1 LFVLSTHE
9 ATIDPHGQ
17 GAIGYRQAPP
27 ITLAAI
33 DEGKALLPECL
44 CHAFGHMQHV
54 VSNGDVVELLV
65 DSYLPFENA
74 GAVSAWH
81 FELPSA
87 NNEIDLSAV
96 SDLVL
101 HLYYTA
107 LDGGDALKTAAQAES
122 AANLP
127 AAGIKVLSAAS
138 DFGAPAASAA
148 NPYPVTPW
156 QAFLATPAPG
166 ADQVLAL
173 SISPARFPAWTR
185 GKTLTVSEIAVVS
198 LGWTP
203 GNLLLQP
210 QAPLPGAWSFKLRRE
225 AAADFRSLTSSGIGD
240 LLLFVSFQVS

>member
-1 LFVLSTHE
+1 
-9 ATIDPHGQ
+9 
-17 GAIGYRQAPP
+17 
-27 ITLAAI
+27 
-33 DEGKALLPECL
+33 
-44 CHAFGHMQHV
+44 MQHV

-210 QAPLPGAWSFKLRRE
+210 QAPLPGADLTLTPLPGVTEPVVCGATLSLPPGTGPGAWSFKLRRE